1 MRKMVN
7 INDDNYERVRE
18 IAKEKKI
25 TMTTIIN
32 QAIEGYLNGVDFAKK
47 VKPELE
53 EYLKDLL
60 SSQLKKHEKKGA

>member
-1 MRKMVN
+1 MVN

>member
-7 INDDNYERVRE
+7 IHDENYERIRDV
-18 IAKEKKI
+18 AKEKKT
-25 TMTTIIN
+25 TMTMIIN